1 VGAALK
7 QEGVST
13 RIVEQIAQQ
22 REAGEYDLGYV
33 DFVLTRIQR
42 QHSPGKVKKLAGA
55 IYKALI
61 EKRLLEEY
69 VESQQ

>member
-22 REAGEYDLGYV
+22 REAGEYDLGCV
-33 DFVLTRIQR
+33 DFVLTRIQK
-42 QHSPGKVKKLAGA
+42 QHSPGKVKKLTGA
-55 IYKALI
+55 IYKTLI
-61 EKRLLEEY
+61 EK
-69 VESQQ
+69 